1 MRVSRWWWLGA
12 LLVGCPRKVEVTNE
26 APPPTPASVLGC
38 PEGTF
43 EMTTP
48 LSGMIE
54 LSCRR
59 TESTG
64 VRHGPA
70 LIRRGDGQLAERG
83 AWADGRK
90 TGHWWTWDAEG
101 RLVRDGDWLDGEP
114 SGWWM
119 EYDTA
124 GVVAAEGGM
133 AHGDRAG
140 LWVVREA
147 TGVWEQPYVDGALH
161 GIAVERGPD
170 GVILRER
177 VYQQGRLVS
186 QRELR

>member
-1 MRVSRWWWLGA
+1 
-12 LLVGCPRKVEVTNE
+12 
-26 APPPTPASVLGC
+26 
-38 PEGTF
+38 
-43 EMTTP
+43 
-48 LSGMIE
+48 
-54 LSCRR
+54 
-59 TESTG
+59 
-64 VRHGPA
+64 
-70 LIRRGDGQLAERG
+70 
-83 AWADGRK
+83 
-90 TGHWWTWDAEG
+90 
-101 RLVRDGDWLDGEP
+101 VRDGDWLDGEP